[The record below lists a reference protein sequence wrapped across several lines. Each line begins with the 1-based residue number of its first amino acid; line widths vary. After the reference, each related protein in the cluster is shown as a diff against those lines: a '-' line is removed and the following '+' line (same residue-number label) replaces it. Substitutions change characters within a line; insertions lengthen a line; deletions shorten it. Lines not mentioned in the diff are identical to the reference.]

1 MHEKS
6 ELEEIAKKTTKKK
19 KTKKKTT
26 TKLPKI
32 KQREKRLKIELIF

>member
-19 KTKKKTT
+19 KQKKKPQQNC
-26 TKLPKI
+26 PK
-32 KQREKRLKIELIF
+32 